1 MCVAVPGLV
10 VAIGESTPNSI
21 PARVSVINTR
31 KDVDL
36 IMVPGAAVG
45 DYVVIHSG
53 YAIEIIP
60 RERAIETMALFGIE
74 TTDSSTDDETCDL
87 LQTKMI

>member
-10 VAIGESTPNSI
+10 VAIGEPTPNSI
-21 PARVSVINTR
+21 PAQVSFIDTR
-31 KDVDL
+31 RAVDL
-36 IMVPGAAVG
+36 VMVPNAVIG

-60 RERAIETMALFGIE
+60 KERAIETMALFEIE
-74 TTDSSTDDETCDL
+74 AANSPT
-87 LQTKMI
+87 

>member
-21 PARVSVINTR
+21 PAQVYVINTR
-31 KDVDL
+31 RDVDL
-36 IMVPGAAVG
+36 VMVPHAAVG

-53 YAIEIIP
+53 YALEIIP
-60 RERAIETMALFGIE
+60 KERAIETMALFGIE
-74 TTDSSTDDETCDL
+74 TAS
-87 LQTKMI
+87 